1 MKKSC
6 FLALMLLTTVVAFSQ
21 TPNQFKYQAVLR
33 DAGGN
38 VLVNQN
44 VNIVISILQSD
55 LSTSVF
61 YETHNTTTTEQGL
74 INLNV
79 GSVEDM
85 SGVDWNA
92 DEYFIEISVNGTVM
106 GTSQLLSVPYALHA
120 KIAENVFSGDYDD
133 LINRPF
139 VPVDLS
145 ELTDN
150 SNLLFDSDYNSLSNL
165 PTLFSENYNDLL
177 NLPTLFSGSYI
188 DLTNTPDFT
197 NWDTDVSDD
206 FSGDYTDLFNKP
218 VIPVDLSELTDNS
231 NLLFDSDYNSLSN
244 LPTLFSENYNDLLNL
259 PTLFSGSYID
269 LTNTPDFTNWDTDA
283 SDDFSGSYNNLTNIP
298 VNIDIDKTDDIT
310 LATPATGDMLYYNG
324 TAWLAI
330 PQGTSG
336 QVLTMS
342 VSGIPSWETQNISN
356 SFNPIYPDGLSNIT
370 PFTLKSLLTSTYTVP
385 DGKNLYIT
393 NIMSIQLVYDILIN
407 GITIFKGGSNSE
419 SCPNLSQPIIL
430 SEGDI
435 LSSSSNEISLN
446 GFVVD
451 KTVTV
456 LTKDNLLTTNYTVPA
471 GKLLYITN
479 LYTGV
484 SGAWFYVNNVPIYR
498 GTVNSYYE
506 ISLAQP
512 IIVIEGEVISAQDD
526 AFTFNGYLVDK

>member
-1 MKKSC
+1 
-6 FLALMLLTTVVAFSQ
+6 
-21 TPNQFKYQAVLR
+21 
-33 DAGGN
+33 
-38 VLVNQN
+38 
-44 VNIVISILQSD
+44 
-55 LSTSVF
+55 
-61 YETHNTTTTEQGL
+61 
-74 INLNV
+74 
-79 GSVEDM
+79 
-85 SGVDWNA
+85 
-92 DEYFIEISVNGTVM
+92 
-106 GTSQLLSVPYALHA
+106 
-120 KIAENVFSGDYDD
+120 
-133 LINRPF
+133 
-139 VPVDLS
+139 
-145 ELTDN
+145 
-150 SNLLFDSDYNSLSNL
+150 
-165 PTLFSENYNDLL
+165 
-177 NLPTLFSGSYI
+177 
-188 DLTNTPDFT
+188 
-197 NWDTDVSDD
+197 
-206 FSGDYTDLFNKP
+206 
-218 VIPVDLSELTDNS
+218 
-231 NLLFDSDYNSLSN
+231 
-244 LPTLFSENYNDLLNL
+244 LFSENYNDLLNL